1 VWNPEIPLAPVTIA
15 VRPLMSG
22 EKVGRFL
29 KMPESFRGRC
39 LEPMMLVGVTRLKV
53 EERGCTEWYYMTR
66 GDADGL
72 KAQQGNSCKEHNQKG
87 DRNQ

>member
-1 VWNPEIPLAPVTIA
+1 MVWNPEIPLAPVTIA

-39 LEPMMLVGVTRLKV
+39 LEPMMVVGVNQLK
-53 EERGCTEWYYMTR
+53 EEEK
-66 GDADGL
+66 GL
-72 KAQQGNSCKEHNQKG
+72 YRTVLYDKRSCRWIEGHNKKVLVKNIQSE
-87 DRNQ
+87 RR

>member
-1 VWNPEIPLAPVTIA
+1 MVWNPEIPFAPVTIA

-39 LEPMMLVGVTRLKV
+39 LEPMVVVGVNQLMVK
-53 EERGCTEWYYMTR
+53 EKGCTERCYMTR
-66 GDADGL
+66 RQADG
-72 KAQQGNSCKEHNQKG
+72 SKG
-87 DRNQ
+87 ATRRFL